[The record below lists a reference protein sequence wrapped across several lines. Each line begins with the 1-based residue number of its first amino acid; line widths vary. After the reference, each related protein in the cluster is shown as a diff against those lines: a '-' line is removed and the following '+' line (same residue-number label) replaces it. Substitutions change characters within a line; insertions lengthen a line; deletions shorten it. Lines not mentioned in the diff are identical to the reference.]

1 MATAESD
8 FQRPASAISSI
19 GGLPTPTV
27 GARGM
32 VIVADVAVTGRAS
45 VETMV
50 MVSSGSPVTVQDW
63 EWHLTAGSN
72 ICEKKRK
79 RVDEIRIAG
88 FNGIV
93 SRGRLTIGALPEKR
107 SVLEW

>member
-1 MATAESD
+1 
-8 FQRPASAISSI
+8 
-19 GGLPTPTV
+19 
-27 GARGM
+27 M

-45 VETMV
+45 VEIMV
-50 MVSSGSPVTVQDW
+50 SIMVSSGSPVTVQDW

-88 FNGIV
+88 FNGFV
-93 SRGRLTIGALPEKR
+93 SRGRLRIGALPEKR